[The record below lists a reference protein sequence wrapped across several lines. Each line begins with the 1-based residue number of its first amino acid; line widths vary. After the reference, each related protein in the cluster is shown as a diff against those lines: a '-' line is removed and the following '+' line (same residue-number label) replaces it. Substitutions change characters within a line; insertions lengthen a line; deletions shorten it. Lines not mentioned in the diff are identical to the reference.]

1 MEPLITLVAVT
12 LVVWAFT
19 SVRLGRPREWE
30 IPLRAGVFAMFLLT
44 GIVHFVGMRAELVA
58 MVPAALPQPELIV
71 TVTGILEL
79 AGAAGML
86 MRPLTPWAAGG
97 LSVLLVAMF
106 PANVSLALSGGEL
119 SWWDELIPRSITQL
133 VFLTATISVVALTTR
148 HNPRRSAPAGR

>member
-12 LVVWAFT
+12 LAVWALT
-19 SVRLGRPREWE
+19 SARLRRPREWE

-58 MVPAALPQPELIV
+58 MVPAGLPQPELIV

-79 AGAAGML
+79 AGAVGML
-86 MRPLTPWAAGG
+86 VRPLAPWAAGG
-97 LSVLLVAMF
+97 LSVLLLAMF

-119 SWWDELIPRSITQL
+119 SWWDELVPRSITQL
-133 VFLTATISVVALTTR
+133 VFLAATVSVVVLTTR
-148 HNPRRSAPAGR
+148 RTPRSSA

>member
-30 IPLRAGVFAMFLLT
+30 IPLRAGAFAMFLLT
-44 GIVHFVGMRAELVA
+44 GIVHFVGMRAELAA

-86 MRPLTPWAAGG
+86 VRPFDPLGG
-97 LSVLLVAMF
+97 WGPQRAPGRHV
-106 PANVSLALSGGEL
+106 PGERISGAV
-119 SWWDELIPRSITQL
+119 WR
-133 VFLTATISVVALTTR
+133 
-148 HNPRRSAPAGR
+148 